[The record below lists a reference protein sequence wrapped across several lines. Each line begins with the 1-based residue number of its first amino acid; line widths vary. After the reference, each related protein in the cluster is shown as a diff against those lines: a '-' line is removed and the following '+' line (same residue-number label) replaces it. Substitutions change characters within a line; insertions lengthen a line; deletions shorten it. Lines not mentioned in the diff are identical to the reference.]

1 MKSLG
6 DNVIR
11 RTWRPLGRSV
21 ALASSLVLL
30 VLGVAAPARAE
41 TPEEHCVIL
50 LGDDDAA
57 AAEAVVCA
65 DTREAAL
72 EAFTAET
79 GYTVVETG
87 SGAAESGSA
96 AAESSENLG
105 PLVVY
110 SLAELF
116 ADAGYGGTSHLIT
129 RSTPCD
135 GVTLSGVSN
144 LGTVGLNDAVSSFQT
159 YSTCTVRLYAN
170 ASYGGSTYGWATSQS
185 SLPTFNDT
193 ASSARVR

>member
-1 MKSLG
+1 M
-6 DNVIR
+6 IR
-11 RTWRPLGRSV
+11 RTWRPLGRSA
-21 ALASSLVLL
+21 ALAASLVLL
-30 VLGVAAPARAE
+30 VLGVAAPAHAE

-50 LGDDDAA
+50 LGDDDGA

-65 DTREAAL
+65 DTREAAV

-79 GYTVVETG
+79 GYIVVETG
-87 SGAAESGSA
+87 DA
-96 AAESSENLG
+96 AAGSSERLG

-135 GVTLSGVSN
+135 GATLSGVSN

-170 ASYGGSTYGWATSQS
+170 TSYGGSTYGWATSQS

>member
-21 ALASSLVLL
+21 ALASSLAML
-30 VLGVAAPARAE
+30 VLGVAAPAHAE
-41 TPEEHCVIL
+41 TSEEHCVIL
-50 LGDDDAA
+50 LGDDDDA

-87 SGAAESGSA
+87 YGAADSPES
-96 AAESSENLG
+96 LG

>member
-30 VLGVAAPARAE
+30 VLGVAAPAHAE

-87 SGAAESGSA
+87 YA
-96 AAESSENLG
+96 AAESSESLG